1 MRGGVDEDVSGVDG
15 EKVLMKE
22 YDEFPDMPDMN
33 EDTDLSPERIKE
45 IIRISS
51 IAMKNQQ
58 AFIRAASELIPV
70 TSTASLDVASPVLLE
85 SIVQALQLI
94 STYIAKT
101 ATLIQVPGFPEERRK
116 QLAESYCAW
125 GKCGWSWIGV
135 TPMKFYYTPPQN
147 VTDANK
153 RIKPYHSNPEI
164 VKLFN
169 RLHSKK
175 LRKSDL
181 DSAIFC
187 YQNRQYKPCAL
198 MLFGMIDAKL
208 IRKQTTIGKYR
219 SVGGKA
225 AKRLK
230 SKYEQENDKYGFVS
244 MLRFANLFSCL
255 ETVFSGGENFKNE
268 PAVINRNY
276 INHGMNQRPVLKRD
290 CIQLFFILDNL
301 LDFFDYQKDIQH

>member
-1 MRGGVDEDVSGVDG
+1 MS
-15 EKVLMKE
+15 
-22 YDEFPDMPDMN
+22 DMN
-33 EDTDLSPERIKE
+33 ADTDVYPERIQG
-45 IIRISS
+45 IIKMSS

-58 AFIRAASELIPV
+58 AFIRAASELVSITP
-70 TSTASLDVASPVLLE
+70 TASLDVASPVSLE
-85 SIVQALQLI
+85 PIVRALQSI

-101 ATLIQVPGFPEERRK
+101 ATLIHVPGFPEDHRK
-116 QLAESYCAW
+116 RLAESYCAW

-135 TPMKFYYTPPQN
+135 TPMKFYYTPPQD
-147 VTDANK
+147 VADANR

-169 RLHSKK
+169 CLYSKK

-181 DSAIFC
+181 DSAVFC

-208 IRKQTTIGKYR
+208 IRNQTTIGKYR
-219 SVGGKA
+219 PVGGKA

-255 ETVFSGGENFKNE
+255 ETVFAGGENFTNE
-268 PAVINRNY
+268 PTVINRNY
-276 INHGMNQRPVLKRD
+276 VNHGMNQRPVLKRD

-301 LDFFDYQKDIQH
+301 LDFFDYPLNL